1 MVKPNIF
8 KATAAVFILYRVYTY
23 IKGKQ
28 RLLDKA
34 AFKVGAI
41 SFRGIEGK
49 KVVFD
54 LAFNVENTT
63 QEEMKAGLFDFTVFA
78 NGLKI
83 GTALNNDFVEIA
95 PFSKISI
102 PFIIKTDVLAL
113 GPAVK
118 KLVQNFLTGKPI
130 SVGIKGTM
138 SIETVPGVYNKINVN
153 KTETL

>member
-1 MVKPNIF
+1 
-8 KATAAVFILYRVYTY
+8 
-23 IKGKQ
+23 
-28 RLLDKA
+28 
-34 AFKVGAI
+34 
-41 SFRGIEGK
+41 
-49 KVVFD
+49 
-54 LAFNVENTT
+54 
-63 QEEMKAGLFDFTVFA
+63 MKAGLFDFTVFA